1 MREQF
6 LLCSSKDLTTFLK
19 ERIPPSIQD
28 MARYADQ
35 FAETRT
41 TTSSSITQ
49 KPLFDRRQTSNKQS
63 QYKDTA
69 QQNQGGNGV
78 KCYECG
84 RHGHKCFNCNYRKF
98 PNNRPVT
105 ATEKQETPPK
115 HTYLSDHQRGSY
127 NTSLDGNYGYHGR
140 GRGRQGSACVEKH
153 GNLPCVGDSLA
164 LCETDI
170 PVVKGCVGYK
180 VVTVLRDTG
189 CSGAV
194 IRKELV
200 TEKQLTGTSQR
211 CKLTDGR
218 VIDADVVRINV
229 DTPYFTGSVDTWCF
243 DSPSY
248 DLILGNIRGV
258 RKPHERNPARIHSTE
273 NIAAVETRGQLKKK

>member
-1 MREQF
+1 
-6 LLCSSKDLTTFLK
+6 
-19 ERIPPSIQD
+19 
-28 MARYADQ
+28 MARYAYQ
-35 FAETRT
+35 FEEAGT

-49 KPLFDRRQTSNKQS
+49 KQLFDGRKTSYKQS

-84 RHGHKCFNCNYRKF
+84 IHGHKCFNCNYRKF
-98 PNNRPVT
+98 PNNRLVT

-115 HTYLSDHQRGSY
+115 NTYLSDHQRGSY
-127 NTSLDGNYGYHGR
+127 NTSLDGNYGYHGH

-164 LCETDI
+164 LYETDM
-170 PVVKGCVGYK
+170 PVVKGCVGDE

-194 IRKELV
+194 IRIELV
-200 TEKQLTGTSQR
+200 TEKQLQGTFQR
-211 CKLTDGR
+211 YKLADGR
-218 VIDADVVRINV
+218 VIDADVGRINV
-229 DTPYFTGSVDTWCF
+229 DMPYFTGSVGVWFF
-243 DSPSY
+243 DSP
-248 DLILGNIRGV
+248 
-258 RKPHERNPARIHSTE
+258 
-273 NIAAVETRGQLKKK
+273 